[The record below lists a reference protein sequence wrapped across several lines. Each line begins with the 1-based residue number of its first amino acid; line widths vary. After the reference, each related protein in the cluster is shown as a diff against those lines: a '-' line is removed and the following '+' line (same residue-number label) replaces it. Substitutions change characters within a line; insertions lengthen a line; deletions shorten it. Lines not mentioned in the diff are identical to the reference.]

1 MGTVE
6 VMDDGAVRLITLNRP
21 ERSNALDAATAA
33 ALHDAL
39 SVAGADRSVR
49 AVVLIGAGDRA
60 FCAGLDLAALA
71 SGEMPD
77 PTRSPTVLLRDGGLD
92 VPVIAALNGA
102 AVGGGLELALA
113 CDLRVA
119 AEHATLAL
127 PEVRR
132 GLAATQG
139 GTELPRQIPIGVA
152 LELALTGTPMTAARA
167 TTFGL
172 VNTVV
177 PAHDLRSTALDL
189 AHSIAANSPAGVRV
203 TRELMWANLT
213 RPIEETRTR
222 AESLTARL
230 IAGPDAA
237 EGAAAF
243 LQRRSPLWP
252 ER

>member
-6 VMDDGAVRLITLNRP
+6 TTDDGAVRVITLNRP
-21 ERSNALDAATAA
+21 ERRNALDAVTAA
-33 ALHDAL
+33 ALHAAL
-39 SVAGADRSVR
+39 SGAGADRSVR
-49 AVVLIGAGDRA
+49 AVVLTGAGDRA

-71 SGEMPD
+71 SGAMPD
-77 PTRSPTVLLRDGGLD
+77 PTRSPTVLLRNGGLD

-119 AEHATLAL
+119 ADHATLAL

-139 GTELPRQIPIGVA
+139 GTELPRQLPIGVA
-152 LELALTGTPMTAARA
+152 LELALTGSAMTAARA
-167 TTFGL
+167 ASFGL
-172 VNTVV
+172 VNAAV
-177 PAHDLRSTALDL
+177 PAGDVLPTALAW
-189 AHSIAANSPAGVRV
+189 AHTIAENSPAGIRV
-203 TRELMWANLT
+203 TRELMWAALT
-213 RPIEETRTR
+213 RPAEEVRTR
-222 AESLTARL
+222 AGQLTATL

-243 LQRRSPLWP
+243 LARRAP
-252 ER
+252 EWGDR